1 MELKELD
8 GAYDVVI
15 SDERFNTFSPLVPL
29 SLDCLSFLGLSELP
43 NDFVACTLPACIS
56 DFFVSYYDTIKQEDS
71 FTFTPEDI
79 KESKYS
85 DVFRVYLRIA
95 EKYLFDYCMLKGLDF
110 RNYRVTEDIQFIP
123 KFSHFS
129 YDYHQ
134 SMYHMY
140 ICIFLDPVIDAHS
153 FTYNAFNK
161 LEMLLG
167 NAVPHI
173 LPHTAGFYLNSE
185 KEIPAMILKV
195 KGV

>member
-1 MELKELD
+1 MELKNLD
-8 GAYDVVI
+8 ETYDVFT
-15 SDERFNTFSPLVPL
+15 SDERFNTFSPLTPL
-29 SLDCLSFLGLSELP
+29 NLDFLSFLRLSELP
-43 NDFVACTLPACIS
+43 QHFVAATLPACIS
-56 DFFVSYYDTIKQEDS
+56 DFFVSYYDTIKQENT

-85 DVFRVYLRIA
+85 DVFRVYFRIA
-95 EKYLFDYCMLKGLDF
+95 EKYLFDYCMLQGLDF
-110 RNYRVTEDIQFIP
+110 RNYRIAEDLHFSP
-123 KFSHFS
+123 NFSHFS

-140 ICIFLDPVIDAHS
+140 ICIFLDPVIDAHR
-153 FTYNAFNK
+153 FTYNVFNK
-161 LEMLLG
+161 FEILLG
-167 NAVPHI
+167 NGVPHI